1 LPLAPITETLLS
13 VVSDKTGYPI
23 EMLELTMSMDA
34 DLGIDSIKRVEIL
47 SALQERLP
55 AAPVIGPDQMG
66 VLNTLGQ
73 IAEFLGQGSG
83 VKGQE
88 TACSNLAPCPLPL
101 APAIALFRSSI
112 VAQPLTT
119 TDQQISL
126 AEGGLIVVTD
136 DGSPFSAELCSCLT
150 AQGHRVA
157 LTKVLDI
164 LEVLPLDQISGLVL
178 VAPTDGTDD
187 QFLKNGFQLLKQVA
201 PGLKRAS
208 REGGAL
214 LATVSRL
221 DGAFGCLA
229 GSQIADPLS
238 GGLAGMSKTARHEWP
253 EVSCKAIDLGHFPD
267 QTAAAL
273 AVAEEL
279 FLCGPVEVGLTGSG
293 RIGLALQDLPA
304 LSSGTAPI
312 KQGELVVITG
322 GGRGVTAEAAVSLA
336 KAWQPL
342 LVLLGRSPLP
352 QQEPDWLASLTDEA
366 AIKRAIL
373 SHATEKLHPREIE
386 EQYQTTISGR
396 ELRET
401 MQNIQAVGGKT
412 LYFAV
417 DIRDSEAVAGLMAE
431 LRTEHGPIRGI
442 VHGAGVLAD
451 RLIVDKTREQF
462 NQVYSTKVV
471 GLRSLLDATRSD
483 DLRFIALFGSTT
495 GRLGRSG
502 QVDYAVANEVLN
514 KLAQSE
520 ARNRAN
526 CRSLCINWGPWDGGM
541 VTPALKK
548 VFASE
553 GIGLIPLQAGADL
566 LVAELSNPQ
575 GPVEVTVLAG
585 VSGSSL
591 MSSEAPKQSA
601 PLKEALRLTF
611 NVDDFPF
618 ISSHVIDNRA
628 VLPMAMIVEW
638 LAHAALHG
646 NPGFRFHGFNDLRIC
661 KGVIID
667 RSSPCTLQLMAGKA
681 KRQDA
686 FYQVPVELV
695 STQQDGRSQL
705 HARAEI
711 VLANRLP
718 EGLRTIKELPNA
730 PYSQSRAVYD
740 QPYLFHGPDLHGIE
754 LVTSCS
760 EKGISAMT
768 KAAPEPASWVKSPL
782 RSHWLTDPL
791 VMDSAFQM
799 MILWSFERFGAGSLP
814 SFAAR
819 YRQFHETFPKEGA
832 QVMIR
837 VTNAQSHSAV
847 ADIEFVERTSGKLIA
862 RLEGYECVIDTSLAQ
877 AFRRNQ
883 LPQASDAGVAV
894 A

>member
-1 LPLAPITETLLS
+1 MPVAGG
-13 VVSDKTGYPI
+13 SDT
-23 EMLELTMSMDA
+23 
-34 DLGIDSIKRVEIL
+34 
-47 SALQERLP
+47 
-55 AAPVIGPDQMG
+55 
-66 VLNTLGQ
+66 
-73 IAEFLGQGSG
+73 
-83 VKGQE
+83 
-88 TACSNLAPCPLPL
+88 
-101 APAIALFRSSI
+101 
-112 VAQPLTT
+112 
-119 TDQQISL
+119 ISL
-126 AEGGLIVVTD
+126 AQNGVIVVTD
-136 DGSPFSAELCSCLT
+136 DGSSFSAELCSCLT
-150 AQGHRVA
+150 SQGHGVI

-164 LEVLPLDQISGLVL
+164 LELLPMDQVAGLVL
-178 VAPTDGTDD
+178 VAPADGTDD
-187 QFLKNGFQLLKQVA
+187 AFLKNGFQLLKQLA

-214 LATVSRL
+214 FATISRL
-221 DGAFGCLA
+221 DGAFGCTE
-229 GSQIADPLS
+229 GSQLVDPLS

-253 EVSCKAIDLGHFPD
+253 EVACKAIDLGSFPD
-267 QTAAAL
+267 QAAAAQ
-273 AVAEEL
+273 AVASEL
-279 FLCGPVEVGLTGSG
+279 FLNGPIEVGLSAEQ
-293 RIGLALQDLPA
+293 RMCLSLQDLPELA
-304 LSSGTAPI
+304 ATASTPV
-312 KQGELVVITG
+312 QPGELVVITG
-322 GGRGVTAEAAVSLA
+322 GGRGVTAGAAVAMA

-352 QQEPDWLASLTDEA
+352 EQEPDWLQGITDEA

-373 SHATEKLHPREIE
+373 THATEKLHPREIE
-386 EQYQTTISGR
+386 ERYQATVAGR

-401 MQNIQAVGGKT
+401 MAQIQAVGGRS
-412 LYFAV
+412 LYCSV
-417 DIRDSEAVAGLMAE
+417 DIRDSQAVTDLLAD
-431 LRTEHGPIRGI
+431 LRNQHGQIRGL

-462 NQVYSTKVV
+462 NQVYSTKVA
-471 GLRSLLDATRSD
+471 GLRSLLDATRTD

-514 KLAQSE
+514 KLAQAE
-520 ARNRAN
+520 ARRRVN
-526 CRSLCINWGPWDGGM
+526 CRSLCLNWGPWDGGM

-553 GIGLIPLQAGADL
+553 GIGLIPLEAGADL
-566 LVAELSNPQ
+566 LVTELANPQ

-591 MSSEAPKQSA
+591 MSSETPKQSA

-618 ISSHVIDNRA
+618 ISSHVIDNKA

-681 KRQDA
+681 KRQEA

-695 STQQDGRSQL
+695 SPQPDGRTQL

-730 PYSQSRAVYD
+730 PYSQSTAVYD

-760 EKGISAMT
+760 DKGISAMT
-768 KAAPEPASWVKSPL
+768 KAAPQPANWIKSPL

-837 VTNAQSHSAV
+837 VTAAQSHSAV

-877 AFRRNQ
+877 AFKRNQ
-883 LPQASDAGVAV
+883 LPQAADAGVAV